1 MPTIPKKTI
10 KNPERI
16 ANGNPTATAIS
27 PAYSILPSKPPATL
41 HAIKNNTPSTGVR
54 GDQKYDQ
61 NFFITKESESL
72 SPVFSPLANSR
83 AARRVIA
90 PAKTDQIIIN
100 PRTKTI
106 RTTYSPHSTL
116 FMDEANVRRELHRPS
131 LGEIKNLLII
141 SNGVIST
148 NLNAEPK
155 ASITKTQ
162 RILKA
167 IPTKAQTSLLK
178 SSATLTPRRI
188 LLVSCMNGSIK
199 YLSLRFGF

>member
-1 MPTIPKKTI
+1 MNPITPTIPKKTI
-10 KNPERI
+10 KKPERI

-27 PAYSILPSKPPATL
+27 PANSILPNKPPATL
-41 HAIKNNTPSTGVR
+41 HAIKKSTPRTGVS

-61 NFFITKESESL
+61 NFFITNEIESL
-72 SPVFSPLANSR
+72 SPVFSPLPNSK
-83 AARRVIA
+83 AVRRVTA

-100 PRTKTI
+100 PRTNTM

-116 FMDEANVRRELHRPS
+116 FIDDTNALIELHRPS
-131 LGEIKNLLII
+131 LGEIKNSLITP
-141 SNGVIST
+141 NGVIST

-167 IPTKAQTSLLK
+167 IPTKAQNSLLK
-178 SSATLTPRRI
+178 SSDILTPRRI
-188 LLVSCMNGSIK
+188 L
-199 YLSLRFGF
+199 

>member
-1 MPTIPKKTI
+1 
-10 KNPERI
+10 
-16 ANGNPTATAIS
+16 
-27 PAYSILPSKPPATL
+27 LPSKPPATL
-41 HAIKNNTPSTGVR
+41 HAIKKSTPKIGVS

-61 NFFITKESESL
+61 NFLITKEIESL
-72 SPVFSPLANSR
+72 SPVFSPLPNSK
-83 AARRVIA
+83 AVRRVIA

-100 PRTKTI
+100 PRTKTM

-116 FMDEANVRRELHRPS
+116 CIDDANALSELHRPS
-131 LGEIKNLLII
+131 LGEIKNPLITSNGVI
-141 SNGVIST
+141 STNLNAEPKASITKTDANALSELHRPSLGEIKNPLITSNGVIST

-178 SSATLTPRRI
+178 SSDILTPRRI
-188 LLVSCMNGSIK
+188 L
-199 YLSLRFGF
+199 